1 MSTSSGKELLK
12 KIGLWLGLILGT
24 FIFFVVTMAVLQ
36 SFELG
41 ETVVAGIPMITTLYF
56 WGGFGLIKHG
66 WRKVVGTIA
75 FLLAAALNFVLIA
88 SPYDTLG
95 EFRGTRIFL
104 LTLFLSSIFLI
115 MQKGKL
121 LRLVGILVILL
132 TIIGALLGAFFQ
144 IPNLDLLQ

>member
-1 MSTSSGKELLK
+1 MNILSGKEFAK
-12 KIGLWLGLILGT
+12 KISLWVGLVLATFVFFIL
-24 FIFFVVTMAVLQ
+24 VMAIL
-36 SFELG
+36 SLFKLG
-41 ETVVAGIPMITTLYF
+41 ETVVVGVPMITVLYF

-66 WRKVVGTIA
+66 WRKVVGTVV
-75 FLLAAALNFVLIA
+75 FLLAAVLNFVFIA

-104 LTLFLSSIFLI
+104 LTLFSSGIFLI

-121 LRLVGILVILL
+121 LRLVGILVVLL

-144 IPNLDLLQ
+144 IPNLSLQ

>member
-1 MSTSSGKELLK
+1 MHVSLNKEFFK
-12 KIGLWLGLILGT
+12 KVGVWAGAILAT
-24 FIFFVVTMAVLQ
+24 LIFFIVVMAVL
-36 SFELG
+36 SLFKLG
-41 ETVVAGIPMITTLYF
+41 ETVVAGVPMIAVLYF

-66 WRKVVGTIA
+66 WRKIVGAIL
-75 FLLAAALNFVLIA
+75 FLLAAALNFVFIA

-104 LTLFLSSIFLI
+104 LTLFLSGIFLV

-121 LRLVGILVILL
+121 LRLTGILVILL

-144 IPNLDLLQ
+144 IPNLNLQ

>member
-1 MSTSSGKELLK
+1 MNTSSGKELLK
-12 KIGLWLGLILGT
+12 KIGLWLGLILAT
-24 FIFFVVTMAVLQ
+24 LAFFIIAIVVLQ
-36 SFELG
+36 YFELG
-41 ETVVAGIPMITTLYF
+41 ETVVVGVPMIAVLYF

-66 WRKVVGTIA
+66 WRKVVGTVA
-75 FLLAAALNFVLIA
+75 FLLAAVLNFVFIA

-104 LTLFLSSIFLI
+104 LTLFSSGIFLI

-144 IPNLDLLQ
+144 IPNLNLQ